1 MLYLNNLRHFC
12 TRWMLDLHW
21 SDEGDGDLICIRTGP
36 GFSFIKTIHVCCT
49 LPGHIVLYIIKMFI
63 CTRKMQFSSSLLAPR
78 IFCVNHK
85 VCGVVPFLNKCL
97 HHNCWFSSNNKV
109 VSKISWWVTNEATH
123 EKRLPWIFAFGHCR
137 CGVCIVFSSSLPTF
151 AVKEPSNRRG
161 ENTETETPSG
171 KSENSKA
178 AL

>member
-1 MLYLNNLRHFC
+1 MHKKNAIQFV
-12 TRWMLDLHW
+12 TTW
-21 SDEGDGDLICIRTGP
+21 
-36 GFSFIKTIHVCCT
+36 
-49 LPGHIVLYIIKMFI
+49 LPPPHP
-63 CTRKMQFSSSLLAPR
+63 TPW

-151 AVKEPSNRRG
+151 AVKEPSSRRG
-161 ENTETETPSG
+161 ENKETETPSG
-171 KSENSKA
+171 KNENSKT
-178 AL
+178 ALKTVRVRVSHLNKVLHIETLKFDHF